1 MAVLKDTAWIII
13 SQSRAEGGKDV
24 LMALVL
30 KLELK
35 IKVA

>member
-13 SQSRAEGGKDV
+13 SRSGAGGGEDL

-30 KLELK
+30 KLGLK